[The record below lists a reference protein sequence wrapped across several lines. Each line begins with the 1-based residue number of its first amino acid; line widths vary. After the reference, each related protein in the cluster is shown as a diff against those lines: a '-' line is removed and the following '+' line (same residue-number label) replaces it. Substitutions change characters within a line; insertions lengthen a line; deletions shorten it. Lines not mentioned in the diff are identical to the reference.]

1 MTAHARGR
9 RVRAGG
15 FLAVFITTFP
25 AAVAAQ
31 PSNIGGRLF
40 AEVGRAVGSSDAHE
54 RQTSLPA
61 DVTSARLDSDFVW
74 SISGGAMPWR
84 HWGIGFEWRAPAD
97 VTSRGGRAINS
108 FSEVDHERGTFAL
121 AIARPGRWPLGAI
134 ELIAGPGLVRQHV
147 SQTVET
153 CLAPAGCTGGA
164 NLSSRTFAA
173 VTTGVN
179 AIVKVGPHI
188 GLVGFARYT
197 STRRSLLPDAGNAVN
212 AHATLIGT
220 FIAGIAIRGWL

>member
-9 RVRAGG
+9 RSRAGG

-25 AAVAAQ
+25 ATLLAQ

-40 AEVGRAVGSSDAHE
+40 AEVGRAVGSSDANQ

-61 DVTSARLDSDFVW
+61 DVTSARLASDFVW
-74 SISGGAMPWR
+74 SISGGAMLR
-84 HWGIGFEWRAPAD
+84 HHWGVGFEWRAPAD
-97 VTSRGGRAINS
+97 VTSRGGRAVNS
-108 FSEVDHERGTFAL
+108 FSEVDHERATFGL
-121 AIARPGRWPLGAI
+121 AIARPAQWPLGAI
-134 ELIAGPGLVRQHV
+134 ELIAGPGLVRQHI

-153 CLAPAGCTGGA
+153 CLPPAGCTSGA
-164 NLSSRTFAA
+164 NLSSRTLAA

-179 AIVKVGPHI
+179 AIVKVGPHV

-197 STRRSLLPDAGNAVN
+197 STRRSILRDAGNAVN
-212 AHATLIGT
+212 ARATFVGT